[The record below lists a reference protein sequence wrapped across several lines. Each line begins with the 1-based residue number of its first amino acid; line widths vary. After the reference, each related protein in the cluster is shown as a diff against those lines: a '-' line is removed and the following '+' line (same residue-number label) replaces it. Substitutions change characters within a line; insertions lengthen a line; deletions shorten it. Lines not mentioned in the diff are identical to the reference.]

1 MPIMTFFLILFVL
14 SSIGLPGLN
23 GFVSEITV
31 LFAAYN
37 SPTLG
42 PIYGAFGATGIL
54 LGAIYML
61 YMAGK
66 VLFGPVQE
74 PAGTPDTSTGLTP
87 DLNGREIAILT
98 PLAIVVVLLGVYPRL
113 ITNTLDPALETQVMQ
128 RVTAAI
134 ESSDHPPVAEAAGDN
149 VVRCEGEKE
158 FACGT
163 NAQDD
168 APCHLITLSP
178 YHSVTLGAP

>member
-1 MPIMTFFLILFVL
+1 
-14 SSIGLPGLN
+14 
-23 GFVSEITV
+23 
-31 LFAAYN
+31 
-37 SPTLG
+37 
-42 PIYGAFGATGIL
+42 
-54 LGAIYML
+54 
-61 YMAGK
+61 
-66 VLFGPVQE
+66 
-74 PAGTPDTSTGLTP
+74 
-87 DLNGREIAILT
+87 
-98 PLAIVVVLLGVYPRL
+98 VLLGVYPRL